1 MISSVCHVAAEVAY
15 ISSYCS
21 YCGCLL
27 SHSLPLFNSLP
38 LPPSPYHC
46 SFVPFAAL
54 SRFSFSALNMIKYFV
69 MRLRLRDVDIVLLV
83 APAEQ
88 PPQTDRPRERQ
99 VNGQVNRQSGR
110 QVGSQDARLID
121 SAVFA
126 TLLPLPLRL
135 CSCVV
140 LRQNATNCQ
149 PSHVC
154 CCCCCC
160 SVGWK
165 ILIKF

>member
-27 SHSLPLFNSLP
+27 SHSLPLSNSLP
-38 LPPSPYHC
+38 VSLFPYQC

-88 PPQTDRPRERQ
+88 PPQTDRPTDRQTERET
-99 VNGQVNRQSGR
+99 GEWAGE
-110 QVGSQDARLID
+110 
-121 SAVFA
+121 
-126 TLLPLPLRL
+126 
-135 CSCVV
+135 
-140 LRQNATNCQ
+140 
-149 PSHVC
+149 
-154 CCCCCC
+154 
-160 SVGWK
+160 
-165 ILIKF
+165 